1 MSFSMSKY
9 QILHL
14 GQDNSG
20 YMYRLWDERLESSLI
35 ERDLGE
41 LVDSKLNMR

>member
-1 MSFSMSKY
+1 MSKY

-35 ERDLGE
+35 ERDLGSW
-41 LVDSKLNMR
+41 LTVN